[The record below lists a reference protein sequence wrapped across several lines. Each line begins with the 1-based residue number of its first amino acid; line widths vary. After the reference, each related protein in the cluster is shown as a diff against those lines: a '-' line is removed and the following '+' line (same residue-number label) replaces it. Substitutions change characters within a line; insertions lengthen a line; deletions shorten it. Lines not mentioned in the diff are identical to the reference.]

1 MVRVREG
8 GLRQLVLRLV
18 SACLYEHSETEH
30 SGDNARFVR
39 DFLVRT
45 IPQLHAIMRKK
56 TSTEEVHYMA
66 LHLLR
71 ALKLRHM
78 SATWQ
83 EFSSS
88 SPTSVTQSQAAQLI
102 SDTIKE
108 TKESAVLSKSAL
120 VRDHGDL
127 LVMIHWLQD
136 LLVNHVKSPLIS
148 SFKKDNLPHEQQRKV
163 KDVVAQLT
171 QGYHA
176 NGPLNLQP
184 GADSGHVFKISS
196 STYQSPLLSPAF
208 IATILTLI
216 QGSASSASLTYLEA
230 YLASRAAPLTTHEI
244 DMAQSIL
251 KTRVKWLSVSQ
262 RQIDEYLTRQN
273 LNIMETTRR
282 IEHVKTT
289 LFSES
294 QFEQRIHEL
303 KISLKDAYARIAN
316 QWKRILRSLNNER
329 GPWCPQ
335 QPSRVY
341 WKLDK
346 TENSLR
352 MRLKLKRN
360 YNFNDHRDAVQHKET
375 RDASAINSK
384 GLDDYERLRLL
395 KLPVRRGE
403 RAYFQTSKCRVL
415 IRQ

>member
-8 GLRQLVLRLV
+8 GLRQLVFRLV
-18 SACLYEHSETEH
+18 SACLYEHSEAELG
-30 SGDNARFVR
+30 GDHARLVR

-56 TSTEEVHYMA
+56 TSAEEVHYTA

-71 ALKLRHM
+71 ALKLRHL

-83 EFSSS
+83 EISGT
-88 SPTSVTQSQAAQLI
+88 TSAPSTQSQAAQLI
-102 SDTIKE
+102 NETIKE
-108 TKESAVLSKSAL
+108 TKESALLSKSAL

-136 LLVNHVKSPLIS
+136 LLVNHVKAPLVA
-148 SFKKDNLPHEQQRKV
+148 SFKKDNLAHEQQRKV

-176 NGPLNLQP
+176 TGPLNLQP

-208 IATILTLI
+208 IATVLALI
-216 QGSASSASLTYLEA
+216 QGTTSSAALTYLEA
-230 YLASRAAPLTTHEI
+230 YLASRAAPLSTHES

-251 KTRVKWLSVSQ
+251 KTRVKWLAVSQ
-262 RQIDEYLTRQN
+262 RQIDEYLARQT
-273 LNIMETTRR
+273 LNITETTRR
-282 IEHVKTT
+282 IEHVKSA
-289 LFSES
+289 LFTEA

-395 KLPVRRGE
+395 KLPVRRGK
-403 RAYFQTSKCRVL
+403 RLFLAASAVH
-415 IRQ
+415 